1 MACWGPSSHP
11 LCLLRGSGFV
21 PCAQCAIYA
30 DILIDCESCCNMCYV
45 NTSMQSR
52 STSYI
57 CVYFIYGICH
67 SHIFMY
73 AFSNDHNAIPHYII
87 IPVAA
92 CTRQHPGP
100 WVELQSAEARAAIAP
115 LQRFMY
121 ATRDS
126 SYFDSCVIMQSHT
139 TSSSPLLHAHGN
151 TLVPV

>member
-1 MACWGPSSHP
+1 MKVQLAPKTSS
-11 LCLLRGSGFV
+11 
-21 PCAQCAIYA
+21 Q
-30 DILIDCESCCNMCYV
+30 
-45 NTSMQSR
+45 

-57 CVYFIYGICH
+57 CVYFTYGICH

-151 TLVPV
+151 TLVPGWNSKVLRQGLQLRHCNASCMHLETRATLTDAK